1 MVVIKPVAAF
11 SANVV
16 SGDCPLEVQFTDE
29 STNAPTQW
37 FRDFGDGNTSL
48 EQNPVN
54 TYYKEGS
61 YSVSLL
67 ASNSAGEDKEE
78 KAAYINPS
86 EITPGQENFVNID
99 PARKGRD
106 SYPPISTD
114 KEPVS
119 TDRDYRIDYA
129 EDGLRNDHQ
138 DILA

>member
-1 MVVIKPVAAF
+1 MKPVAAF

-16 SGDCPLEVQFTDE
+16 SGDCPLEVKFTDA
-29 STNAPTQW
+29 STNAPTQR

-48 EQNPVN
+48 EKSPVN

-61 YSVSLL
+61 YDVVLL
-67 ASNSAGEDKEE
+67 ASNADGEDKEA
-78 KAAYINPS
+78 KVAYINPT
-86 EITPGQENFVNID
+86 ETTPGQENFVNVD

-114 KEPVS
+114 EEPVS